1 MCPPL
6 RLPIVIPTLRRDLP
20 MPTRTRRA
28 PRLLAYAAAVALAL
42 VCVADAGAQV
52 QAPDPAFT
60 AQIRAE
66 AYQHS
71 QVLETATMLSDVF
84 GPRLA
89 GSPEYRAAAEWARG
103 RLAGWGLTAAL
114 EPWGRRRPGW
124 DIDRYSVEMTSPR
137 YLRLNAYPKAWSP
150 STPGTVSGT
159 PVLVNVRTEADF
171 AQYRGKLRG
180 MIVMNGGLD
189 SVADR
194 FAPLA
199 TRMTAAELDSLAK
212 VTDPG
217 SPKTYWEDF
226 DEWVEALKH
235 RRAVNEFFHAEG
247 VAAVL
252 EPSRTFEGIRLGAY
266 NAYDTD
272 ASTYPPAFVV
282 AREHYDQV
290 VRLLQRGRPVR
301 IELSLQSHTVRD
313 DSTGYNVVA
322 ELPGTDPTLRAQV
335 VMAGGHLDS
344 WTAGTGATDNA
355 AGCAVA
361 MEALR
366 ILKAIGAR
374 PKRTIRIALWDGEEQ
389 EDYFGSMGYVKRHFG
404 DPATMALKP
413 EHALLSAYYNYDTG
427 TGRVRAVSLQGNAA
441 ARPYIEAFLAPW
453 HDLGAATVTLANT
466 GSTDHM
472 PFTSVGLPAFNL
484 IQDPIDYETRT
495 HHTSLDVADYLVE
508 DDLKQSAAVL
518 ASLLLS
524 TANLPD
530 RMPRPP
536 LPAPRSAT
544 H

>member
-1 MCPPL
+1 ML
-6 RLPIVIPTLRRDLP
+6 
-20 MPTRTRRA
+20 
-28 PRLLAYAAAVALAL
+28 ALA
-42 VCVADAGAQV
+42 GALPARAQEAV
-52 QAPDPAFT
+52 DPAVVARIKT
-60 AQIRAE
+60 E
-66 AYQHS
+66 AFQHS

-89 GSPEYRAAAEWARG
+89 GSPEYRAAATWARD
-103 RLAGWGLTAAL
+103 RMSGWGLVAAL

-124 DIDRYSVEMTSPR
+124 QVDRYGVEMTSPR
-137 YLRLNAYPKAWSP
+137 YLRLNAVPKAWSP
-150 STPGTVSGT
+150 STTGVVSGT
-159 PVLVNVRTEADF
+159 PVLVNVRSEADF
-171 AQYRGKLRG
+171 AQYRGRLRG
-180 MIVMNGGLD
+180 MIVMNGGLEAP
-189 SVADR
+189 SDR

-199 TRMTAAELDSLAK
+199 HRMSDAELDSLAR
-212 VTDPG
+212 VADPG
-217 SPKTYWEDF
+217 SPRTYWEDF
-226 DEWVEALKH
+226 DEWVESLKT
-235 RRAVNEFFHAEG
+235 RRAVAEFFHAEG

-252 EPSRTFEGIRLGAY
+252 EPSRTFEGIRVGAY

-272 ASTYPPAFVV
+272 ASGYPPAFIV

-290 VRLLQRGRPVR
+290 VRLLQHERPVR
-301 IELSLQSHTVRD
+301 LELSLSSHAVRD

-322 ELPGTDPTLRAQV
+322 ELAGTDPRLKAQV

-366 ILKAIGAR
+366 ILKAIGAQPR
-374 PKRTIRIALWDGEEQ
+374 RTIRIAMWDGEEQ

-427 TGRVRAVSLQGNAA
+427 TGRIRAVSLQGDEA
-441 ARPYIEAFLAPW
+441 ARPFVEAFLAPW
-453 HDLGAATVTLANT
+453 RYLGAATVTAANT

-472 PFTSVGLPAFNL
+472 PFSAVGLPAFNL
-484 IQDPIDYETRT
+484 VQDPLDYETRT

-518 ASLLLS
+518 ASLLYS
-524 TANLPD
+524 TANMAE

-536 LPAPRSAT
+536 VPAARAAGR
-544 H
+544 